1 MANSICRVIKTKKI
15 KCPECLNFIIAEVRE
30 NKDMYA
36 LCPSCNSTIIAK
48 QHSDKE
54 KLIRIVKHS

>member
-15 KCPECLNFIIAEVRE
+15 KCPECLNFIIADIRE

-36 LCPSCNSTIIAK
+36 FCSLCKATIIEK